1 MRESGIKLPRSLSG
15 VEMRKRQAG
24 HMEGPPQAPG
34 APRPNTCCLCW
45 CGCCKCLCKAS
56 NGRCRRP
63 SGSSSRVASVWLA
76 SRRVNEGQNDDR
88 IERSG
93 RETCT
98 KLDSIEGTEEHFEEM
113 GTWARSFEM
122 MMRSLEGREIF
133 REFLR
138 SEYSEENLLFWLSCE
153 ELKKETDPVTVDE
166 KARIIYE
173 DYVSILSPKEVSL
186 DSRVREGIN
195 QSLTEPS
202 NLMYEEAQL
211 QIYTLMH
218 RDSFPRFLNSS
229 VYRDLQANRR
239 RSSLDT

>member
-1 MRESGIKLPRSLSG
+1 MPRSLSG

-24 HMEGPPQAPG
+24 HIEGPPQAPG
-34 APRPNTCCLCW
+34 QPRPNTCCLCW
-45 CGCCKCLCKAS
+45 CGCCKCL
-56 NGRCRRP
+56 
-63 SGSSSRVASVWLA
+63 W
-76 SRRVNEGQNDDR
+76 NEDR

-93 RETCT
+93 RDTCT
-98 KLDSIEGTEEHFEEM
+98 KMDSIEASDEHLPSLEDM
-113 GTWARSFEM
+113 GSWARSFEM
-122 MMRSLEGREIF
+122 MMRSMEGREFF

-138 SEYSEENLLFWLSCE
+138 SEYSEENLLFWLACE
-153 ELKKETDPVTVDE
+153 ELKKETNPATVDE

-195 QSLTEPS
+195 QSLAEPS

-229 VYRDLQANRR
+229 VYRELLATRR
-239 RSSLDT
+239 RTCLDT

>member
-1 MRESGIKLPRSLSG
+1 MPRSLSG

-24 HMEGPPQAPG
+24 HIEGPPQAPG
-34 APRPNTCCLCW
+34 QPRPNTCCLCW
-45 CGCCKCLCKAS
+45 CGCCKCL
-56 NGRCRRP
+56 
-63 SGSSSRVASVWLA
+63 WT
-76 SRRVNEGQNDDR
+76 EDR

-98 KLDSIEGTEEHFEEM
+98 KMDSIEASDEHLEDM
-113 GTWARSFEM
+113 GSWARSFEM
-122 MMRSLEGREIF
+122 MMRSMEGREFF

-138 SEYSEENLLFWLSCE
+138 SEYSEENLLFWLACE
-153 ELKKETDPVTVDE
+153 ELKKETNPATVDE

-195 QSLTEPS
+195 QSLAEPS

-229 VYRDLQANRR
+229 VYRELLATRR
-239 RSSLDT
+239 RTCLDT